1 MPGTGR
7 LRGRGVPVAT
17 SPVPRQAVAHPLVL
31 PFRIVAVLAAQLF
44 DLATFMLMVG
54 RHGIAAEM
62 NPIVGHS
69 FAAFGMP
76 LVALLKF
83 ALVLLLA
90 STIVIL
96 DPGRP
101 GRRRIPGLAALIAVL
116 AVVGGLVG
124 GISNA
129 IAL

>member
-1 MPGTGR
+1 MTQLPT
-7 LRGRGVPVAT
+7 LI
-17 SPVPRQAVAHPLVL
+17 L
-31 PFRIVAVLAAQLF
+31 PFRIASVLAAQLF
-44 DLATFMLMVG
+44 DFGTSTLMVG

-76 LVALLKF
+76 LVALLKV
-83 ALVLLLA
+83 ALVVLLA

-96 DPGRP
+96 DRGSP
-101 GRRRIPGLAALIAVL
+101 GRRRFPGLAAMIAVL

-124 GISNA
+124 GIANT